1 MPSGRAGTADPDTR
15 LHRGISPPLLFVF
28 VLGSVLGAGVYAL
41 TGELAAEAGGIIWL
55 PVLIALAMALLTASS
70 YAELVT
76 KYPRAG
82 GAAIFAQRAYR
93 RPLVSFL
100 VGYCML
106 AAGVVSVAGLAIAFA
121 GDYLTTFLDVP
132 PSVAAPVFLVLVA
145 LLNARGI
152 KESVRSNLVMTAVEF
167 GGLVLVVVL
176 AGIALSGGT
185 GDLSRATQTPES
197 GVASAV
203 LGAAMLAF
211 YSFVGFETSANVAEE
226 VQDVS
231 RVYPRALFAALG
243 ATGLIYLLV
252 ALASVAMVP
261 VDELGESSGPLL
273 RVVEATGVGLPSW
286 LFSLIALIAVA
297 NGALLSS
304 IMSSRLVYGMA
315 EEGLLPAVLA
325 RVLPNR
331 RTPWVA
337 ILVTATLSIIL
348 SVVGTLAMLAETVVL
363 FLLFVFLSTNI
374 AVLVLR
380 KDRVDHKHFRTPRVL
395 PVLAIVSCLVLLIQA
410 ALQVW
415 LLAGALL
422 VLGAGL
428 YGLQRRSSTT
438 RRR

>member
-1 MPSGRAGTADPDTR
+1 MAPSWNEADGIGYGGAIERLITAVQNNSVELAR
-15 LHRGISPPLLFVF
+15 ELAPLL
-28 VLGSVLGAGVYAL
+28 
-41 TGELAAEAGGIIWL
+41 AARHPSQLYQAVAEG
-55 PVLIALAMALLTASS
+55 PVLLFAMALA
-70 YAELVT
+70 
-76 KYPRAG
+76 
-82 GAAIFAQRAYR
+82 
-93 RPLVSFL
+93 
-100 VGYCML
+100 
-106 AAGVVSVAGLAIAFA
+106 VVSVRMLGATGLAVAFA
-121 GDYLTTFLDVP
+121 GDYLTTFIDVP
-132 PSVAAPVFLVLVA
+132 PALAAPVFLVLVA

-185 GDLSRATQTPES
+185 GDLSRATQAPES
-197 GVASAV
+197 GVAGAV

-243 ATGLIYLLV
+243 ATGLIYVLV

-273 RVVEATGVGLPSW
+273 TVVEATGVGLPSW

-315 EEGLLPAVLA
+315 EEGLLPAVLG

-380 KDRVDHKHFRTPRVL
+380 KDDVDHEHFRTPRAL
-395 PVLAIVSCLVLLIQA
+395 PVLAVVSCLVLLTQA

-415 LLAGALL
+415 LLAGVLL
-422 VLGAGL
+422 VLGTGL
-428 YGLQRRSSTT
+428 YALQRRSAGVSTT